1 MIRRDL
7 INLNTKTE
15 KKKKKK
21 NLISKICEEKRSN
34 KLRSWLIRGTIIKCE
49 S

>member
-15 KKKKKK
+15 KKKKK